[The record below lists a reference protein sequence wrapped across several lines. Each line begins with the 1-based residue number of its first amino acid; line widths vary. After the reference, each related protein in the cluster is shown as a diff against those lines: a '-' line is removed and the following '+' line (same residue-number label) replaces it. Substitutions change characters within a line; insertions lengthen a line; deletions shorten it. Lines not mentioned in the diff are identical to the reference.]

1 MPQVGVGWHQR
12 TSNSAGSVMILIR
25 FAISLFALSLLG
37 MAFSLSAAHSQQPVS
52 AAIVT
57 LR

>member
-1 MPQVGVGWHQR
+1 
-12 TSNSAGSVMILIR
+12 MILIR

-37 MAFSLSAAHSQQPVS
+37 MAFSLSAAHSQQAVTAP
-52 AAIVT
+52 AVT

>member
-1 MPQVGVGWHQR
+1 MVLV
-12 TSNSAGSVMILIR
+12 R

-37 MAFSLSAAHSQQPVS
+37 MAFSLSAAHSQPTKT
-52 AAIVT
+52 ATPIVT